1 LPRCCASWR
10 AWLLEKSRFG
20 AWLVAVRE
28 NEDAASALGIDAFRI
43 KLAAMTISAA
53 IAAAA
58 GGFYAQYFLFI
69 DAGIAYGPRVSVEA
83 LLAAI
88 IGGLATVF
96 GPLLGAI
103 AIKTLGE
110 LTKLIAGD
118 APGLDL
124 VVYGAMLIVVVAFAP
139 RGIAGL
145 LTELRGRF
153 GRGVAAV
160 PA

>member
-1 LPRCCASWR
+1 VSLILVR
-10 AWLLEKSRFG
+10 LLAKSRFG

-58 GGFYAQYFLFI
+58 GGFYAQYFLFV

-153 GRGVAAV
+153 GRRFAAV

>member
-1 LPRCCASWR
+1 MAVSLILVR
-10 AWLLEKSRFG
+10 LLAKSRFG

-43 KLAAMTISAA
+43 KLVAMTISAG

-58 GGFYAQYFLFI
+58 GGFYAQYFLFV

-103 AIKTLGE
+103 AIKALGE

-124 VVYGAMLIVVVAFAP
+124 VVYGAMLIIVVAFAP

-153 GRGVAAV
+153 GRRFAAV